1 MRNPWSL
8 TQELRRVRPANRP
21 PLSQKSGWEKR
32 GETSGGK
39 QREAVSNKDA
49 GEQSAVSQIWGGKR
63 DEEEDASPQTADIK
77 VKYKNLRQNFFF
89 SSLGL
94 QKGRQNLVKIAFAP
108 PGVQLWVT
116 CLVCWRKTSE
126 TTTAQEGWRF
136 ESSQLIVPSAFEI
149 RGEIKQPFKG
159 ERRISNLEEHPA
171 CVNFVSA
178 VHFFFFFFSLQSRII
193 KRFLQRGRH

>member
-1 MRNPWSL
+1 MKRAFVSTSPLFSLFWLRAGGLRNPWSV

-77 VKYKNLRQNFFF
+77 MKSKNLRQ
-89 SSLGL
+89 L
-94 QKGRQNLVKIAFAP
+94 
-108 PGVQLWVT
+108 
-116 CLVCWRKTSE
+116 
-126 TTTAQEGWRF
+126 
-136 ESSQLIVPSAFEI
+136 
-149 RGEIKQPFKG
+149 
-159 ERRISNLEEHPA
+159 
-171 CVNFVSA
+171 
-178 VHFFFFFFSLQSRII
+178 FFFFFIGSSERSAKPCKNSFCSSGSSDLGHLSGLLEKNYRN
-193 KRFLQRGRH
+193 HNST